1 MNKVKHMNIRSR
13 SVLLTSVLVVGA
25 AFAFSQSQPS
35 SPPEKVAAVFGQ
47 NVHYYEAGQGPAV
60 ILLHG
65 LGAVK
70 EVWMASFGVLT
81 GKYHVYAIDQI
92 GFGHSDKPLLDY
104 KIATF
109 ADFLHGFMLA
119 QHVGKATLVGNSLGG
134 WIAVDFAVQYPA
146 MVEKLVLVDSAG
158 IPWQQATTVDLNPSS
173 VAGTRLLLESL
184 FYDKKV
190 VTDQFV
196 LQVFTDHLRNSDG
209 YTIQR
214 TLAGFSSPQF
224 EDKKLDSIHVPTL
237 VVWGRQDEL
246 IPLASGEKFRD
257 GIAGAKLVVLEQCGH
272 VPQIEK
278 PAEFNQALL
287 EFLGK

>member
-1 MNKVKHMNIRSR
+1 MNLRFRSTVPAATLAMVA
-13 SVLLTSVLVVGA
+13 SFTLSQN
-25 AFAFSQSQPS
+25 AFAQNQPGL
-35 SPPEKVAAVFGQ
+35 PPEKITAVFGR
-47 NVHYYEAGQGPAV
+47 NVHYYEAGQGQVV

-70 EVWMASFGVLT
+70 EVWMASFGALVP
-81 GKYHVYAIDQI
+81 KYHVYAIDQI

-109 ADFLHGFMLA
+109 VDFLQGFMQA
-119 QHVGKATLVGNSLGG
+119 QNIAKATLVGNSLGG
-134 WIAVDFAVQYPA
+134 WIALDFAVQHHG
-146 MVEKLVLVDSAG
+146 MVDKLVLVDSAG
-158 IPWQQATTVDLNPSS
+158 MPWMQAATVDLNASS
-173 VAGTRLLLESL
+173 LAGMRALLESL
-184 FYDKKV
+184 FYDKKM
-190 VTDQFV
+190 VTDNLV
-196 LQVFTDHLRNSDG
+196 RQVFTDHVRNNDA

-214 TLAGFSSPQF
+214 TLAGFATPQF
-224 EDKKLDSIHVPTL
+224 EDTKLASIHVPTL

-246 IPLASGEKFRD
+246 IPVASGEKLRD
-257 GIAGAKLVVLEQCGH
+257 GIAGAKLVVFEQCGH